1 MIRHAF
7 QVQVIPLAFK
17 SDLVAA
23 PGAVVIARPRWH
35 VRAVAGL
42 PSQGRGLKT

>member
-7 QVQVIPLAFK
+7 QVQVVPLAFEI
-17 SDLVAA
+17 DLVAA
-23 PGAVVIARPRWH
+23 PGAVVVARPRWR

-42 PSQGRGLKT
+42 LSARQET